1 MQMQARYLMAEPRKR
16 GDSLI
21 AVGSPFGALSPLHF
35 QNRWVLFFRRC
46 AILWGS
52 HSQQDV
58 RNDLLRNDSLSF
70 QRANLLS
77 DHLWHIGG
85 RCGDIEERRG
95 LEPDKTPRFSVADKS
110 WVLLAPACQWA

>member
-1 MQMQARYLMAEPRKR
+1 MFPYMQMQARYLMAEPRKR

-35 QNRWVLFFRRC
+35 QNRWVLFCWLF

-70 QRANLLS
+70 QRANLWY
-77 DHLWHIGG
+77 DHL
-85 RCGDIEERRG
+85 
-95 LEPDKTPRFSVADKS
+95 
-110 WVLLAPACQWA
+110 